1 MGGGRDPRT
10 HAMTHS
16 TLQCGEGRE
25 TDGLCL
31 EWTAVGRDCESLL
44 LRNCLFCLVVWGL
57 RRGAGQ
63 QLPTLCCYYISHGAA
78 AIVHFVAIKFYIL
91 KYYSHLIWISSE
103 LTKYVPPT
111 DLVNWRDINILAE
124 YCARYSKYL
133 TVVTGSV
140 HTVGWWTAPPLWSA
154 LSSPERQTDLHYER
168 QRLSPA
174 NSQWTT
180 TKNTNPAQDE
190 FTRPAHPVLD
200 YSSEHVKK
208 RHNSS
213 RGGYWRG
220 QLDGDERLQAW
231 HGEDVRHIS

>member
-1 MGGGRDPRT
+1 MGGRRDPRT

-140 HTVGWWTAPPLWSA
+140 HTVGWWIRPTSVICSVQPRETDWPPLRETET
-154 LSSPERQTDLHYER
+154 LSCKQSVDNNKKYKSCPGWIHSPC
-168 QRLSPA
+168 SPCA
-174 NSQWTT
+174 
-180 TKNTNPAQDE
+180 
-190 FTRPAHPVLD
+190 
-200 YSSEHVKK
+200 
-208 RHNSS
+208 
-213 RGGYWRG
+213 
-220 QLDGDERLQAW
+220 RLQL
-231 HGEDVRHIS
+231 GTRKKTS